1 MDKPEPR
8 MVVNPKL
15 GAEDIL
21 EELAARLQQLYG
33 SMDALAV
40 RCDADRLELVYDALW
55 GMLEDVYQIQ
65 SLRDALEERMKAS
78 GEAVMS
84 GGGGRDMRH

>member
-8 MVVNPKL
+8 LLVNPKL
-15 GAEDIL
+15 APEELLD
-21 EELAARLQQLYG
+21 ELAARLQQLYG

-65 SLRDALEERMKAS
+65 SLRDALEERLKGA
-78 GEAVMS
+78 GDVVMS

>member
-8 MVVNPKL
+8 LLVNPTL
-15 GAEDIL
+15 APEELLD
-21 EELAARLQQLYG
+21 ELAARLQQLYG

-65 SLRDALEERMKAS
+65 SLRDALEERLKGA
-78 GEAVMS
+78 GDVVMS

>member
-1 MDKPEPR
+1 MNKPEPR
-8 MVVNPKL
+8 MVVNPSL
-15 GAEDIL
+15 TPDELLD
-21 EELAARLQQLYG
+21 ELAARLQQLYG

-65 SLRDALEERMKAS
+65 SLRDALEERMKAAGQAMLS
-78 GEAVMS
+78 S
-84 GGGGRDMRH
+84 GGRDMRH

>member
-1 MDKPEPR
+1 MEKSEPR
-8 MVVNPKL
+8 LVVNPKL
-15 GAEDIL
+15 GTDELLD
-21 EELAARLQQLYG
+21 ELAARLQQLYG

-65 SLRDALEERMKAS
+65 ALRDALEERMKAS
-78 GEAVMS
+78 GDVVTT

>member
-1 MDKPEPR
+1 MEKSEPR

-15 GAEDIL
+15 STDELLD
-21 EELAARLQQLYG
+21 ELAARLQQLYG

-78 GEAVMS
+78 GEGVMT
-84 GGGGRDMRH
+84 GGGKDMRH

>member
-1 MDKPEPR
+1 MNKPEPR
-8 MVVNPKL
+8 MVVNPSL
-15 GAEDIL
+15 TPDELLD
-21 EELAARLQQLYG
+21 ELAARLQQLYG

-65 SLRDALEERMKAS
+65 SLRAALEERMKAAGQAMLTS
-78 GEAVMS
+78 
-84 GGGGRDMRH
+84 GGRDMRH

>member
-15 GAEDIL
+15 GSEELLD
-21 EELAARLQQLYG
+21 ELAARLQQLYG
-33 SMDALAV
+33 SMDSLAV

-55 GMLEDVYQIQ
+55 AMLEDVYQIQ

-84 GGGGRDMRH
+84 GSGGKDMRH

>member
-8 MVVNPKL
+8 LLVNPKL
-15 GAEDIL
+15 NPEEIL
-21 EELAARLQQLYG
+21 DELAARLQQLYG

-55 GMLEDVYQIQ
+55 GMLEDVYQLQ
-65 SLRDALEERMKAS
+65 SLRDALEERLKGA
-78 GEAVMS
+78 GDVVMS
-84 GGGGRDMRH
+84 DGGRDMRH

>member
-1 MDKPEPR
+1 MEKAEPR

-15 GAEDIL
+15 STDELLD
-21 EELAARLQQLYG
+21 ELAARLQQLYG
-33 SMDALAV
+33 SMDSLAV

-78 GEAVMS
+78 GDAVMT
-84 GGGGRDMRH
+84 GGGSRDMRH

>member
-1 MDKPEPR
+1 MDNPEPR

-15 GAEDIL
+15 GPEELLD
-21 EELAARLQQLYG
+21 ELAARLQQLYG
-33 SMDALAV
+33 NMDALAV

-65 SLRDALEERMKAS
+65 ALRDALEERMKAS
-78 GEAVMS
+78 GEAVLS
-84 GGGGRDMRH
+84 GGGGKDMRH

>member
-8 MVVNPKL
+8 LLVNPKL
-15 GAEDIL
+15 GPEEIL
-21 EELAARLQQLYG
+21 DELAARLQQLYG

-65 SLRDALEERMKAS
+65 SLRDALDERLKGA
-78 GEAVMS
+78 GDVVMS

>member
-1 MDKPEPR
+1 MEKNQPR
-8 MVVNPKL
+8 LLVNPSL
-15 GAEDIL
+15 SPDELLD
-21 EELAARLQQLYG
+21 ELAARLQQLYG

-78 GEAVMS
+78 GDAVLPGS
-84 GGGGRDMRH
+84 GGKDMRH

>member
-1 MDKPEPR
+1 MEKSEPR
-8 MVVNPKL
+8 LVVNPKL
-15 GAEDIL
+15 GADELLD
-21 EELAARLQQLYG
+21 ELAARLQQLYG

-65 SLRDALEERMKAS
+65 SLRDALDERLKGA
-78 GEAVMS
+78 GDVVMS

>member
-1 MDKPEPR
+1 MEKSEPR
-8 MVVNPKL
+8 LVVNPKL
-15 GAEDIL
+15 GADELLD
-21 EELAARLQQLYG
+21 ELAARLQQLYG

-65 SLRDALEERMKAS
+65 ALRDALEERMKAS
-78 GEAVMS
+78 GDVVTT
-84 GGGGRDMRH
+84 GGGGRYMRH

>member
-1 MDKPEPR
+1 MEKTQPR
-8 MVVNPKL
+8 MLVNPSL
-15 GAEDIL
+15 SPEELLD
-21 EELAARLQQLYG
+21 ELAARLQQLYG

-78 GEAVMS
+78 GEAIVT
-84 GGGGRDMRH
+84 GGGGKDMRH

>member
-1 MDKPEPR
+1 MEKTQPR
-8 MVVNPKL
+8 MLVNPSL
-15 GAEDIL
+15 SPDELLD
-21 EELAARLQQLYG
+21 ELAARLQQLYG
-33 SMDALAV
+33 NMDALAV

-78 GEAVMS
+78 GDAVMT
-84 GGGGRDMRH
+84 GGGGKDMRH

>member
-8 MVVNPKL
+8 LLVNPKL
-15 GAEDIL
+15 APEELLD
-21 EELAARLQQLYG
+21 ELAARLQQLYG
-33 SMDALAV
+33 SMDALAG

-65 SLRDALEERMKAS
+65 SLRDALDERLKGA
-78 GEAVMS
+78 GDAVMS